1 MSDDVWLQAQKV
13 SKHFGAV
20 VALHE
25 VELAIRLCEVI
36 ALVGDNGAGKSTLVK
51 ILAGAHPLSSGS
63 IAINN
68 QVVLIDSPVKARS
81 LGIAT
86 IFQELALIENLTV
99 LAAGGIDIAVS
110 GVLGISAIFIGWSV
124 EAGWLARRNACD
136 RAVGRDLPRYYFG
149 NGDRLWQG
157 AANHCDTR
165 LVWCLSIRHLSV
177 IGWKL
182 DLRLAQFTW
191 ITR

>member
-124 EAGWLARRNACD
+124 EAGWPPGATRRFGQAMTRIEFGRAAAPISNPAVVARAT
-136 RAVGRDLPRYYFG
+136 GGSILRDY
-149 NGDRLWQG
+149 
-157 AANHCDTR
+157 AAHP
-165 LVWCLSIRHLSV
+165 L
-177 IGWKL
+177 
-182 DLRLAQFTW
+182 
-191 ITR
+191 